1 MFSCEF
7 CEISKN
13 TFLTE
18 HLETASTLVRATNQV
33 FKMFKENRVN
43 AINNLAEPN
52 LWNCCRTDQSPS
64 DSVTRVYKILL
75 KTICVGR
82 DLSFWRKGPYFLK
95 EDSSPQVHT
104 KLGNDDSFT
113 QMFNEEVERYV
124 NLSALNTQGS
134 LIKFLT
140 YENSV
145 YKKLSGVTA
154 LILRLIKN
162 FRNIERLLSTF
173 VNVTGYEPFGSPNKG
188 EFFLPAMKRF
198 TTIP

>member
-1 MFSCEF
+1 M
-7 CEISKN
+7 
-13 TFLTE
+13 
-18 HLETASTLVRATNQV
+18 
-33 FKMFKENRVN
+33 
-43 AINNLAEPN
+43 
-52 LWNCCRTDQSPS
+52 
-64 DSVTRVYKILL
+64 
-75 KTICVGR
+75 
-82 DLSFWRKGPYFLK
+82 K

-173 VNVTGYEPFGSPNKG
+173 VNVTGYELFGSPNKG

-198 TTIP
+198 LGKGND